1 MLGVG
6 KAYRLKEGSIERPTT
21 YLGALIRE
29 HCMPDNLS
37 KTVWS
42 LSAEKYLK
50 EAVRIVEA
58 DLNKLDRRL
67 PSGVPTPLSSCYH
80 PELDVSAILDED
92 LTNWYQ

>member
-50 EAVRIVEA
+50 E
-58 DLNKLDRRL
+58 
-67 PSGVPTPLSSCYH
+67 
-80 PELDVSAILDED
+80 
-92 LTNWYQ
+92 